1 MRRKLLLSLFASGD
15 SEKMIWPVIT
25 DRAIFIVGDEYPE
38 AEIQGI
44 DLSPIQPQW
53 VPPNVQF
60 MVDDAEAEWLF
71 PAESLDYIHIR
82 HMTSSIRD
90 WPTLLSRA
98 YR

>member
-1 MRRKLLLSLFASGD
+1 MRFFL
-15 SEKMIWPVIT
+15 
-25 DRAIFIVGDEYPE
+25 VGDEYPE

-53 VPPNVQF
+53 VPLNVSF
-60 MVDDAEAEWLF
+60 MVDDAEAEWLI
-71 PAESLDYIHIR
+71 PPESLDYIHIR